1 MAFTVSE
8 FKSNV
13 SKAGGGARP
22 ALYKIA
28 FTARTTSFSL
38 STNESLLVKTAA
50 IPPSTLAPLTVNY
63 AGRAYKWTGLRTFD
77 NWTTTVLND
86 ESFSIRNK
94 ITQWMRDL
102 SGQMDGLRDGQRGDP
117 TLTGSTG
124 YDDATATV
132 TQLGTDGAA
141 KQIYKFY
148 NLWPTEL
155 AEIPVDWSSDMIEEY
170 SITWAYDYWGH
181 GEPAVTANVVNA
193 DA

>member
-8 FKSNV
+8 FKSNI
-13 SKAGGGARP
+13 SSAGGGARP
-22 ALYKIA
+22 ALYRISV
-28 FTARTTSFSL
+28 TARDTSFSF
-38 STNESLLVKTAA
+38 SDNESLLVKTTA
-50 IPPSTLAPLTVNY
+50 IPPATIAPLTVNY

-155 AEIPVDWSSDMIEEY
+155 AEIPVDWSSDMIQEY
-170 SITWAYDYWGH
+170 SVTWAYDYWGH

>member
-22 ALYKIA
+22 ALYRITL
-28 FTARTTSFSL
+28 TARDTNNSF
-38 STNESLLVKTAA
+38 TDTESILVKTTA
-50 IPPSTLAPLTVNY
+50 IPPATIAPLTVNY

-94 ITQWMRDL
+94 LIRWMREI
-102 SGQMDGLRDGQRGDP
+102 SGGMDGLRDGQRGSP
-117 TLTGSTG
+117 LTSSGDG
-124 YDDATATV
+124 YNDAFATV
-132 TQLGTDGAA
+132 SQLGTDGQE
-141 KQIYKFY
+141 KQRYKFY
-148 NLWPTEL
+148 SLWPTEL

-170 SITWAYDYWGH
+170 SVTWAYDYWGH
-181 GEPAVTANVVNA
+181 GAPSTDTSVINA
-193 DA
+193 A

>member
-22 ALYKIA
+22 ALYRITL
-28 FTARTTSFSL
+28 TARDTNNSFTDS
-38 STNESLLVKTAA
+38 ESVLVKTTA
-50 IPPSTLAPLTVNY
+50 IPPATLAPLTVNY

-94 ITQWMRDL
+94 IMQWMRSM
-102 SGQMDGLRDGQRGDP
+102 SGQMDGERDGQRGAP
-117 TLTGSTG
+117 TLTGASG
-124 YDDATATV
+124 YNDASATV

-155 AEIPVDWSSDMIEEY
+155 AEIPVDWSSDMIQEY

-181 GEPAVTANVVNA
+181 GTTTTATNVIKA
-193 DA
+193 T

>member
-102 SGQMDGLRDGQRGDP
+102 SGQMDGLRDAQRGDP
-117 TLTGSTG
+117 TLTGTTG

-132 TQLGTDGAA
+132 TQLGTDGKA
-141 KQIYKFY
+141 KQTYKFY

-155 AEIPVDWSSDMIEEY
+155 AEIPVDWSSDMIQEY

-181 GEPAVTANVVNA
+181 GAPNTTANVVNA